1 MAEQVRIKLLDGP
14 AWRLNL
20 PFLADREVVPKATH
34 LQQCQDSRSVSRFY
48 HVLQHA
54 EFILNFFRARFPT
67 VLYSTQTGGRK
78 VGTKEKR
85 WYKDIGLG
93 FKTPT
98 EAINGTYI
106 GLLTKNL
113 ATSQDADEFGS
124 LQTRSAPSPE
134 RSRFAVVSSLARS
147 SPPR

>member
-1 MAEQVRIKLLDGP
+1 LL
-14 AWRLNL
+14 
-20 PFLADREVVPKATH
+20 DREVVPKATH
-34 LQQCQDSRSVSRFY
+34 LQQCQDPRSVSRFH

-54 EFILNFFRARFPT
+54 GFTSNLFEFLRARFPT
-67 VLYSTQTGGRK
+67 FSTQTGGRK

-93 FKTPT
+93 YKTPS

-106 GLLTKNL
+106 GLLTKAL
-113 ATSQDADEFGS
+113 ELSQEADGFGS

-134 RSRFAVVSSLARS
+134 KSRFAVVSSLARS